1 MFFKGSRYE
10 GVATVTIVDE
20 RGRDLRYKVVRLIP
34 DSRPLYGYAVLAA
47 ERLDTIAFEVF
58 NDPERFWRIC
68 DANRTMWPA
77 ELTSRPGTI
86 IGIPG
91 AEG

>member
-10 GVATVTIVDE
+10 GVATATLVDD

-34 DSRPLYGYAVLAA
+34 DSRPLYGYAVIAA

-68 DANRTMWPA
+68 DANRTMWPP